1 MLCLVANKMFNLNLN
16 IRLLIKPLV
25 LILGVLSILFSAE
38 PIPRSDCFLL
48 CLNSNIDPLKIYR
61 TDSGAYVDN
70 TELNKF
76 FVDNEIVSLE
86 EWIPG
91 ATEMDKDGD
100 IYLNRIYRVY
110 IPENRQDNTLEIIND
125 VQKLSSVKYSE
136 IEYVR
141 KPLYSP
147 NDPLS
152 GGQQCSLN
160 SVKAREAWDFWDIP
174 NGVVPDGSNVLLASV
189 DTGVD
194 YTHPDL
200 QNNSWINQ
208 GEVPEWMFE
217 AGIDLN
223 SDGIAD
229 AFEVVS
235 FLVDMGQDINSD
247 GEINLRDAVSDGSP
261 FEDLIDNDGNSYVD
275 DLIGWDSSG
284 FYGPD
289 DNDPF
294 PKEGVTNNG
303 TWAHGTHVAGILAAT
318 TDNELG
324 MASTSYNAKFISVK
338 VSRENQNG
346 DPGISDGYA
355 GITYAAKAGYYSNT
369 IAIINN
375 SWGGGGYTA
384 SENSVINNAQ
394 NTYGAIIL
402 GAAGNGD
409 EGAGGGQ
416 EYSSH
421 YPSSYDNCISVC
433 AIGCNYSWGNWA
445 TYHPTVDLAAPGESV
460 QSAIIGSSFES
471 WDGSSMACPN
481 AASAIGLLY
490 AYHSDWTN
498 LQLRQRIEDSADR
511 RIYELNPDYETCNG
525 NSGVDCLGKGMVDVY
540 KAIGMDFSPSIS
552 IDSFDLILNNDSNP
566 SSNADSDNILNPG
579 ESGVLNINLANEI
592 GWSDA
597 SALIATLTTSNEF
610 VSIDDDT
617 HVYGNMQNNTVSSGD
632 FSFFVSE
639 LIPLGTIDFVL
650 NVSASGLSGYQYSKD
665 LNLSVNVSLFQEGFP
680 YDVNS
685 EVRSAPVVVD
695 LDNDGDN
702 EIVFADYGGFVH
714 VIKDGEEL
722 NNDTFP
728 YEVGDQI
735 WGAISSADVDL
746 DGYQDFVVS
755 SKSGQLLVFDI
766 FGLKVDYDSG
776 RWLIATPVIGNI
788 DQDEQLEI
796 VVGAYQSPTSSCPLI
811 AINHDGTDVN
821 GFPYVV
827 GEKIK
832 AGVALADLNNNN
844 IDDIIYGTD
853 SDNLYVLL
861 DDLSVASGFPV
872 DLGSN
877 LQSEPAIMSVDNDFL
892 ILIGCKNDNFYGI
905 NYSDASL
912 RFVIPTG
919 DDVYTSPSFHQ
930 NNIFFGSDDGNV
942 YGIDLQGNFLE
953 GFPKNINGS
962 VVGSV
967 VVSDLDSNGEVDLIA
982 SNDSGEMH
990 AFSLVDGNYLDYFP
1004 ISYQFPFSSSPQIV
1018 DYDNDNDLDIIC
1030 GTTGDLVLIDVKN
1043 YSENE
1048 DDLWSFYKGSLDRR
1062 GYYEGAG
1069 SEWDDCSS
1077 PGYGDINCDSI
1088 INILDIVTTVNIVV
1102 GGTDGFTDYQLWA
1115 ADINSDSIINVLD
1128 IVLLVNIVVDQ

>member
-1 MLCLVANKMFNLNLN
+1 M
-16 IRLLIKPLV
+16 
-25 LILGVLSILFSAE
+25 LGVLSILFGANA
-38 PIPRSDCFLL
+38 IPRNDCFLL
-48 CLNSNIDPLKIYR
+48 CLNSSIDPLKITR
-61 TDSGAYVDN
+61 TNLGTYVDN
-70 TELNKF
+70 FELNKF
-76 FVDNEIVSLE
+76 FIDNQITSLE

-91 ATEMDKDGD
+91 ATDMDKDGD

-110 IPENRQDNTLEIIND
+110 VPENRRNNTLEILND
-125 VQKLSSVKYSE
+125 IQKLSSVKYSE
-136 IEYVR
+136 VEYVR
-141 KPLYSP
+141 KPFYSP
-147 NDPLS
+147 NDPFS
-152 GGQQCSLN
+152 GSQQCSLS
-160 SVKAREAWDFWDIP
+160 SVKAKQAWDFWDIP
-174 NGVVPDGSNVLLASV
+174 NGIVPDGSNILLASV

-208 GEVPEWMFE
+208 GEVPDWMFE

-223 SDGIAD
+223 SDGLVD
-229 AFEVVS
+229 ASEVVS
-235 FLVDMGQDINSD
+235 FLIDMGQDINSD

-261 FEDLIDNDGNSYVD
+261 FEDLLDNDGNSYVD

-284 FYGPD
+284 LYGPD

-294 PKEGVTNNG
+294 PKEGVANNS

-318 TDNELG
+318 TDNNFG

-346 DPGISDGYA
+346 EPGISDGYA
-355 GITYAAKAGYYSNT
+355 GITYAAKAGYYSDT

-375 SWGGGGYTA
+375 SWGGGGYTS

-394 NTYGAIIL
+394 NTYGAVIL

-409 EGAGGGQ
+409 EGSGSQ

-445 TYHPTVDLAAPGESV
+445 TYHPTVDLAAPGENV
-460 QSAIIGSSFES
+460 QSAIIGSGFES

-498 LQLRQRIEDSADR
+498 LELRQRIEDSADR
-511 RIYELNPDYETCNG
+511 KIYELNPDYETCNG
-525 NSGVDCLGKGMVDVY
+525 NSGTDCLGKGMVDVY

-552 IDSFDLILNNDSNP
+552 IESFDLIIENDVDP
-566 SSNADSDNILNPG
+566 STNADSDSILNPG
-579 ESGVLNINLANEI
+579 ESGVVSIDLSNEI
-592 GWSDA
+592 GWA
-597 SALIATLTTSNEF
+597 NATALIATLTTSNEF
-610 VSIDDDT
+610 VTINEDT
-617 HVYGNMQNNTVSSGD
+617 HVYGSIQNNTISTGD
-632 FSFFVSE
+632 FSFSISE
-639 LIPLGTIDFVL
+639 LIDLGSVDFVL
-650 NVSASGLSGYQYSKD
+650 NVTASGLSGYQYSTD
-665 LNLSVNVSLFQEGFP
+665 LNLSLDVSLFQEGFP

-702 EIVFADYGGFVH
+702 EIVFADYGGFIH

-722 NNDTFP
+722 YDNTFP

-735 WGAISSADVDL
+735 WGAISSSDIDL
-746 DGYQDFVVS
+746 DGYKDFVVS
-755 SKSGQLLVFDI
+755 SKSGQLFVFDI
-766 FGLKVDYDSG
+766 FGLKIDYDSG
-776 RWLIATPVIGNI
+776 RWLIGTPVIGNI
-788 DQDEQLEI
+788 DEDAELEI

-811 AINHDGTDVN
+811 AINHDGTDVA

-832 AGVALADLNNNN
+832 AGVALADLNNND
-844 IDDIIYGTD
+844 IDDIVFGTD
-853 SDNLYVLL
+853 TDNLYVLL
-861 DDLSVASGFPV
+861 DDLSIANGFPV
-872 DLGSN
+872 DLGN
-877 LQSEPAIMSVDNDFL
+877 NVQSEPAIVDVGDDFL
-892 ILIGCKNDNFYGI
+892 ILVGCNNNNFYGF

-912 RFVIPTG
+912 RFVVPTG
-919 DDVYTSPSFHQ
+919 DDVFTSPSFYQ
-930 NNIFFGSDDGNV
+930 NSIFFGSDDGNV
-942 YGIDLQGNFLE
+942 YGVDLQGNSLD
-953 GFPKNINGS
+953 GFPKNINDS

-967 VVSDLDSNGEVDLIA
+967 VISDLNNDGVVDLVA
-982 SNDSGEMH
+982 SNDSGEIH
-990 AFSLVDGNYLDYFP
+990 AFSLNEGTYLDYFP
-1004 ISYQFPFSSSPQIV
+1004 INYQFPFSSSAQIV
-1018 DYDNDNDLDIIC
+1018 DYDNDNDLEIIC

-1043 YSENE
+1043 YSEDEN
-1048 DDLWSFYKGSLDRR
+1048 DLWALYKGDLERT
-1062 GYYEGAG
+1062 GYYEQTGG
-1069 SEWDDCSS
+1069 SDWDCSS
-1077 PGYGDINCDSI
+1077 PSLGDINCDSVF
-1088 INILDIVTTVNIVV
+1088 NILDIVTTVNIVV
-1102 GGTDGFTDYQLWA
+1102 FGIDGFTDYQLWS